1 MTLRHT
7 RPEARLAWRK
17 SSYSHNDGDCVETA
31 PATAAVAV
39 RDSNNRTVGTLAIPH
54 DAWTCLAEALK
65 S

>member
-31 PATAAVAV
+31 STRASVAI
-39 RDSNNRTVGTLAIPH
+39 RDSKELGVGALAVPH
-54 DAWTCLAEALK
+54 ASWTRLTEALK
-65 S
+65 G

>member
-1 MTLRHT
+1 MNAVDADLR
-7 RPEARLAWRK
+7 WRK
-17 SSYSHNDGDCVETA
+17 STYSNNADDCVETA

-39 RDSNNRTVGTLAIPH
+39 RDSKDRTVGTLAIPH